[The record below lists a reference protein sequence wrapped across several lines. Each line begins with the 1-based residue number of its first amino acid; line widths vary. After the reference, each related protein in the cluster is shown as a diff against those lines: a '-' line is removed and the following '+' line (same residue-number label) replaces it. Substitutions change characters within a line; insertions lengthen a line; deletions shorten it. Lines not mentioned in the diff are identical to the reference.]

1 MSLDGLCRTTGTLKR
16 KTLVKDANAA
26 MTISSFTAVSGY
38 SNVPCDVQPARGS
51 VRMQYMQE
59 SSNVTHT
66 VYSETEIP
74 GRPEDVF
81 IVAGRTFQF
90 RGREQPPP
98 GYEGDEWPAQM
109 HVEEQLG

>member
-1 MSLDGLCRTTGTLKR
+1 MSLGTNLNTTGTLKR

-26 MTISSFTAVSGY
+26 MTIPSFTAVAGY
-38 SNVPCDVQPARGS
+38 SDVPCDVQPARGT
-51 VRMQYMQE
+51 VRMQYMQQQA
-59 SSNVTHT
+59 NVTHT